1 MATSHVTKSSGKKA
15 AKGSGGSPAKGGDD
29 KEVGAKKAA
38 PKTVASG
45 AKKSAPKTVASGAK
59 KSAAP
64 KKTAAAGS
72 AKKTAPRDVPKESP
86 QRGMPIDQWTKEKT
100 SGWQAEA
107 VARLVELVK
116 KAAPDATSSI
126 KWGQPVFESN
136 GPFAYIRPAK
146 GHVTFGF
153 WRGGEIA
160 DPKKL
165 LEGAGDRM
173 QHMQLTSLEAIN
185 ATAITAMVKEA
196 VRLNREKGS
205 PAMRGRG

>member
-1 MATSHVTKSSGKKA
+1 MGAMATSYVTKSSGKKA

-45 AKKSAPKTVASGAK
+45 AKKSA
-59 KSAAP
+59 AP
-64 KKTAAAGS
+64 KKTAAAAGS

-173 QHMQLTSLEAIN
+173 QHMKLTSLETIN